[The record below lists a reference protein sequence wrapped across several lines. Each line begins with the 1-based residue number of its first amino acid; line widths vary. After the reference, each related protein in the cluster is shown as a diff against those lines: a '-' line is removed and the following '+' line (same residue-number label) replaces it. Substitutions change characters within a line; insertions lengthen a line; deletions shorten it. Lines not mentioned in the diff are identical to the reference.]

1 MLLCEKD
8 LTHIK
13 RKPERGKSVAH
24 ICEIITTD
32 ERVIIQSLTFAK
44 AVTLSDGPN
53 APQVSLTYF
62 ENMK

>member
-1 MLLCEKD
+1 M
-8 LTHIK
+8 
-13 RKPERGKSVAH
+13 GH

-32 ERVIIQSLTFAK
+32 ERVVIQNLTFPK

-53 APQVSLTYF
+53 APQVSLTYI